1 MSMKQVTTEEL
12 RRMKDCEG
20 LVLQGCRGDLKE
32 WQQGINDI
40 FTDEGLLLDH
50 TTFENIYV
58 FEHSGVTNLVFP
70 FDETVK
76 LNIAKLAIW
85 RLQYHEKFG
94 GMWLSDYVE
103 NRLGGFVSEKQQ
115 EQERPKP
122 DCPLIGQDGNIFNLM
137 GIASRTLRK
146 NGLSEQATQMCSRI
160 QETAGSYY
168 EALNIIGEYVN
179 ITSVEESESIHEG
192 MGWSYDR

>member
-12 RRMKDCEG
+12 RPMKGCEG
-20 LVLQGCRGDLKE
+20 LVLQGCDGDLKE
-32 WQQGINDI
+32 WQQSINDI
-40 FTDEGLLLDH
+40 FTDEGLLLDS
-50 TTFENIYV
+50 TKFENIYV
-58 FEHSGVTNLVFP
+58 FQYNGVTNLIFP

-85 RLQYHEKFG
+85 RLQSHETFG
-94 GMWLSDYVE
+94 GMWLSDYVD

-115 EQERPKP
+115 EQEQPKP

-146 NGLSEQATQMCSRI
+146 NGLSEQATEMCSRI
-160 QETAGSYY
+160 QETAGSYS
-168 EALNIIGEYVN
+168 EALNMIGEYVK
-179 ITSVEESESIHEG
+179 
-192 MGWSYDR
+192 

>member
-1 MSMKQVTTEEL
+1 MPQFSFNLTIRFQY
-12 RRMKDCEG
+12 
-20 LVLQGCRGDLKE
+20 
-32 WQQGINDI
+32 N
-40 FTDEGLLLDH
+40 
-50 TTFENIYV
+50 
-58 FEHSGVTNLVFP
+58 GVTNLIFP

>member
-1 MSMKQVTTEEL
+1 MSIKRITTEEL
-12 RRMKDCEG
+12 RRMK
-20 LVLQGCRGDLKE
+20 GCGDDLKE

>member
-12 RRMKDCEG
+12 RRMKGYEG
-20 LVLQGCRGDLKE
+20 LVLQGCDGDLKE
-32 WQQGINDI
+32 WQQSINDI
-40 FTDEGLLLDH
+40 FTDEGLLLDS
-50 TTFENIYV
+50 TKFENIYV
-58 FEHSGVTNLVFP
+58 FQYNGVTNLIFP

-94 GMWLSDYVE
+94 GMWLSDYVD
-103 NRLGGFVSEKQQ
+103 NRLGGFASEKQQ

>member
-1 MSMKQVTTEEL
+1 MSIKRITTEEL

-20 LVLQGCRGDLKE
+20 LVLQGCDGDLKE

>member
-12 RRMKDCEG
+12 RRMKGYEG
-20 LVLQGCRGDLKE
+20 LVLQGCDGDLKE

>member
-1 MSMKQVTTEEL
+1 MSIKRITTEKL

-20 LVLQGCRGDLKE
+20 LVLQGCGGDLKE

-58 FEHSGVTNLVFP
+58 FEYSGVTNLVFL

-85 RLQYHEKFG
+85 RLQSHEKFG
-94 GMWLSDYVE
+94 GMWLSDYVD

-115 EQERPKP
+115 GIEFQKP

-137 GIASRTLRK
+137 GIASRTLQK
-146 NGLSEQATQMCSRI
+146 NGLPEQATQMCNRI

>member
-12 RRMKDCEG
+12 RRMKGYEG
-20 LVLQGCRGDLKE
+20 LVLQGCDGDLKE
-32 WQQGINDI
+32 WQQSINDI
-40 FTDEGLLLDH
+40 FTDEGLLLDS
-50 TTFENIYV
+50 TKFENIYV

>member
-12 RRMKDCEG
+12 RRMKGCEG
-20 LVLQGCRGDLKE
+20 LVLQGCDGDLKE
-32 WQQGINDI
+32 WQQSINDI

>member
-12 RRMKDCEG
+12 RRMKGYEG
-20 LVLQGCRGDLKE
+20 LVLQGCDGDLKE
-32 WQQGINDI
+32 WQQSINDI
-40 FTDEGLLLDH
+40 FTDEGLLLDS
-50 TTFENIYV
+50 TKFENIYV
-58 FEHSGVTNLVFP
+58 FQYNGVTNLIFP

>member
-12 RRMKDCEG
+12 RRMKGSEG
-20 LVLQGCRGDLKE
+20 LVLQGCDGDLKE
-32 WQQGINDI
+32 WQQSINDI
-40 FTDEGLLLDH
+40 FTDEGLLLDS
-50 TTFENIYV
+50 TKFENIYV
-58 FEHSGVTNLVFP
+58 FQYNGVTNLIFP

-85 RLQYHEKFG
+85 RLQSHETFG

>member
-12 RRMKDCEG
+12 RRMKGYEG
-20 LVLQGCRGDLKE
+20 LVLQGCDGDLKE
-32 WQQGINDI
+32 WQQSINDI
-40 FTDEGLLLDH
+40 FTDEGLLLDS
-50 TTFENIYV
+50 TKFENIYV
-58 FEHSGVTNLVFP
+58 FQYNGVTNLIFP

-85 RLQYHEKFG
+85 RLQSHETFG
-94 GMWLSDYVE
+94 GMWLSDYVD
-103 NRLGGFVSEKQQ
+103 NRLGGFASEKQQ

>member
-1 MSMKQVTTEEL
+1 MKQVTTEEL
-12 RRMKDCEG
+12 RRMKGCEG
-20 LVLQGCRGDLKE
+20 LVLQGCDGDLKE
-32 WQQGINDI
+32 WQQSINDI
-40 FTDEGLLLDH
+40 FTDEGLLLDS
-50 TTFENIYV
+50 TKFENIYV
-58 FEHSGVTNLVFP
+58 FQYNGVTNLIFP

-85 RLQYHEKFG
+85 RLQSHEKFG
-94 GMWLSDYVE
+94 GMWLSDYVD
-103 NRLGGFVSEKQQ
+103 NCLGGFVSEKQQ
-115 EQERPKP
+115 GIERPKP

-137 GIASRTLRK
+137 GIASRTLQK
-146 NGLSEQATQMCSRI
+146 NGLSEQATEMCSRI

>member
-12 RRMKDCEG
+12 RRMKGCEG
-20 LVLQGCRGDLKE
+20 LVLQGCGGDLKE

>member
-12 RRMKDCEG
+12 RRMKGYEG
-20 LVLQGCRGDLKE
+20 LVLQGCDGDLKE
-32 WQQGINDI
+32 WQQSINDI
-40 FTDEGLLLDH
+40 FTDEGLLLDS
-50 TTFENIYV
+50 TKFENIYV
-58 FEHSGVTNLVFP
+58 FQYNRVTNLIFP